1 MPSKELKPDCD
12 NGKNGK
18 ANEER
23 KTRTLDSNKHT
34 LKSKKVKEKICIA
47 DGDEH
52 KRSIKSENEKREKK
66 NIHET
71 KPLVKKPAMKMQ
83 QK

>member
-66 NIHET
+66 TYT
-71 KPLVKKPAMKMQ
+71 KRSHL
-83 QK
+83 